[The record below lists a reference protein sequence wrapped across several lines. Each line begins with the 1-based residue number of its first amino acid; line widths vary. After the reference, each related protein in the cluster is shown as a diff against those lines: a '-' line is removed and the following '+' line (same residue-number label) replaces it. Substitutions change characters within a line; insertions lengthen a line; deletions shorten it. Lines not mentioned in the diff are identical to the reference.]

1 MKKMLV
7 LLAAFALTA
16 GAASAQTTPAT
27 TTAPMGGHQGHMGQR
42 GQGRMNMTPE
52 QHADMQAQRL
62 TQQLGLSA
70 EQTTQVRAI
79 ALAEAQEMKTTRDQ
93 AMASTD
99 RKAGMEQMKATRDK
113 YDAQLK
119 AVLTPDQAT
128 KYAALRDQ
136 KMDKRQDAMKAGKM
150 KAKEGKM
157 KAKMKS

>member
-1 MKKMLV
+1 M
-7 LLAAFALTA
+7 LAAFALTA
-16 GAASAQTTPAT
+16 GAASAQTTPT
-27 TTAPMGGHQGHMGQR
+27 SSSMGHQGHMGQR

-62 TQQLGLSA
+62 TKQLGLSA
-70 EQTTQVRAI
+70 DQTTQVRAI

-113 YDAQLK
+113 YDTQLK
-119 AVLTPDQAT
+119 AVLTPEQAT

-136 KMDKRQDAMKAGKM
+136 KMDKREGAMKDGKL
-150 KAKEGKM
+150 KVKEGKV